1 VARGGGEKYF
11 ARGAKNFIPLR
22 SFFTRYWSEAE
33 MFSAAGRRIKT
44 MGQAKPIRVIKGGRA
59 TREAEATQEAVGVKS
74 AAAAVREVKEVVS
87 DWVRDHRQRSDEFR
101 RNYST
106 LLGEMGF
113 KTPSYGG
120 RTA

>member
-1 VARGGGEKYF
+1 
-11 ARGAKNFIPLR
+11 
-22 SFFTRYWSEAE
+22 
-33 MFSAAGRRIKT
+33 
-44 MGQAKPIRVIKGGRA
+44 MGQAKQIRIIKGGRA
-59 TREAEATQEAVGVKS
+59 THEAEAAPQAAGVKS

-101 RNYST
+101 RNYSA

-113 KTPSYGG
+113 KAPSYGG

>member
-1 VARGGGEKYF
+1 MEQTKR
-11 ARGAKNFIPLR
+11 
-22 SFFTRYWSEAE
+22 
-33 MFSAAGRRIKT
+33 
-44 MGQAKPIRVIKGGRA
+44 IRVIKGGRA
-59 TREAEATQEAVGVKS
+59 AREAEAAQEAVSVKS
-74 AAAAVREVKEVVS
+74 AAAAVREVRDVVS

-120 RTA
+120 RAA

>member
-1 VARGGGEKYF
+1 
-11 ARGAKNFIPLR
+11 
-22 SFFTRYWSEAE
+22 
-33 MFSAAGRRIKT
+33 
-44 MGQAKPIRVIKGGRA
+44 MGQAKQIRVIKGGRA
-59 TREAEATQEAVGVKS
+59 VREAQAQEPVVVKS

-113 KTPSYGG
+113 KTPNYGG
-120 RTA
+120 RMA

>member
-1 VARGGGEKYF
+1 MEQTKR
-11 ARGAKNFIPLR
+11 
-22 SFFTRYWSEAE
+22 
-33 MFSAAGRRIKT
+33 
-44 MGQAKPIRVIKGGRA
+44 IRVIKGGRA
-59 TREAEATQEAVGVKS
+59 AREAQPQQQAAAVKT

-87 DWVRDHRQRSDEFR
+87 DWVRDHRQRSEEFR

>member
-1 VARGGGEKYF
+1 
-11 ARGAKNFIPLR
+11 
-22 SFFTRYWSEAE
+22 
-33 MFSAAGRRIKT
+33 
-44 MGQAKPIRVIKGGRA
+44 MGQAKQIRVIKGGRA
-59 TREAEATQEAVGVKS
+59 AREAETAPQATGVKS
-74 AAAAVREVKEVVS
+74 AAAAVREVKDVVS

>member
-1 VARGGGEKYF
+1 
-11 ARGAKNFIPLR
+11 
-22 SFFTRYWSEAE
+22 
-33 MFSAAGRRIKT
+33 
-44 MGQAKPIRVIKGGRA
+44 MGQAKHVRIIKGGRA
-59 TREAEATQEAVGVKS
+59 MREAEAARETAGATAGGAKS

-113 KTPSYGG
+113 KSPSYG
-120 RTA
+120 RAA

>member
-1 VARGGGEKYF
+1 
-11 ARGAKNFIPLR
+11 
-22 SFFTRYWSEAE
+22 
-33 MFSAAGRRIKT
+33 
-44 MGQAKPIRVIKGGRA
+44 MGQAKQIRVIKGGRA
-59 TREAEATQEAVGVKS
+59 AREAEAAPQAASVKS
-74 AAAAVREVKEVVS
+74 AAAAVREVRDVVS

>member
-1 VARGGGEKYF
+1 
-11 ARGAKNFIPLR
+11 
-22 SFFTRYWSEAE
+22 
-33 MFSAAGRRIKT
+33 
-44 MGQAKPIRVIKGGRA
+44 MGQAKQIRVIKGGRA
-59 TREAEATQEAVGVKS
+59 ARETEAAPQAAGVKS
-74 AAAAVREVKEVVS
+74 AAAAVREVRDVVS

-113 KTPSYGG
+113 KTPNYGG